1 MTRTSNARS
10 IGAALRLAGAALAAA
25 AAFLPSPAA
34 AEQARAI
41 LSVTATVLPTC
52 QVSAGGGET
61 DAQVQC
67 SSGTSWTSATATRT
81 GTRPLDQAASILGAP
96 MRDSG
101 RVVLSG
107 DAGAAQRTGTTSY
120 LTITY

>member
-10 IGAALRLAGAALAAA
+10 IGAASRLAGAALLAAA
-25 AAFLPSPAA
+25 LFPAPAA

-52 QVSAGGGET
+52 QVSAGASAGPE
-61 DAQVQC
+61 VRC

-81 GTRPLDQAASILGAP
+81 GSRPLDQAASILGAP
-96 MRDSG
+96 VRDSG

-107 DAGAAQRTGTTSY
+107 DAGAAQRTTGTTSY